1 MGRPANALA
10 ERASPDMK
18 PNARGGVVERSA
30 ARGVGVVNFPSGEP
44 EPVRRVRIPSVGSIG
59 YTGTYREPSVDIV
72 DVSVVS
78 VLEARGPE

>member
-1 MGRPANALA
+1 
-10 ERASPDMK
+10 MK
-18 PNARGGVVERSA
+18 AGGA
-30 ARGVGVVNFPSGEP
+30 AKSPSGEP
-44 EPVRRVRIPSVGSIG
+44 EPVRRVRIPSQGSIG

>member
-1 MGRPANALA
+1 MAAKRE
-10 ERASPDMK
+10 ERDSMK
-18 PNARGGVVERSA
+18 AGGA
-30 ARGVGVVNFPSGEP
+30 AKSPSGEP
-44 EPVRRVRIPSVGSIG
+44 EPVRRVRIPSMGSIG